1 MNEPDTYIT
10 TSIPYVNAA
19 PHVGFALE
27 LVQGDAYARHF
38 RLLGRNVRFQ
48 CGTDDNSLKN
58 VRSAE
63 AASVP
68 VADFVN
74 ANADRFERLGT
85 RLDISNDEFV
95 RTSRDPRHVACVH
108 ALWNACA
115 DNGDLYRKA
124 YEGLYCVGCEQFYE
138 ASDLV
143 DGCCPEHRV
152 PLELVREE
160 NWFFRLSR
168 HGNRLLHLIETNE
181 LKIVPPHRRNEVL
194 VLVRRG
200 LDDISVS
207 RSAERARGWGVP
219 VPDGDEVVYVWFDAL
234 ANYLTGLGYGT
245 DHELFDRYWT
255 TSGERTHVVGKGI
268 SKFHAIYWPAI
279 LLSAG
284 LPPSSITVHG
294 YVTVDGRK
302 IGKSAGNGIDPD
314 DIIKA
319 YGTPDALRY
328 YLLRHVRSGEDG
340 DFSAERLE
348 AAWTGELGGQLGNLA
363 NRVLALVS
371 SAFGGVVPPL
381 QESDF
386 TEEAAR
392 LPAKVTQAFD
402 AYELHVGLADI
413 FALVGEANR
422 RFAKRAPWADAKA
435 LLGDLTP
442 TERKETGERLGAC
455 LAEQVYGLAVI
466 ARCLLPFLPRS
477 AAALHSRLGVEV
489 PDVYSAPLVVD
500 GVRTASDTVLFPRRV
515 PGQADELSG

>member
-1 MNEPDTYIT
+1 MNKTDTYIT

-27 LVQGDAYARHF
+27 LVQADAYARHF

-63 AASVP
+63 AAGLP

-74 ANADRFERLGT
+74 TNADRFERLGT
-85 RLDISNDEFV
+85 RLDTSNDEFV

-108 ALWNACA
+108 TLWRACA
-115 DNGDLYRKA
+115 ANGDLYRKA

-138 ASDLV
+138 PSELV
-143 DGCCPEHRV
+143 EGRCPEHGI

-168 HGNRLLHLIETNE
+168 YGDRLLQLIETGE
-181 LKIVPPHRRNEVL
+181 LNIVPAHRRNEVL
-194 VLVRRG
+194 ALLRRG

-219 VPDGDEVVYVWFDAL
+219 VPESDEVVYVWFDAL
-234 ANYLTGLGYGT
+234 ANYLTGLGYGSDPT
-245 DHELFDRYWT
+245 LFGRYWT
-255 TSGERTHVVGKGI
+255 GEGERIHVVGKGI

-284 LPPSSITVHG
+284 LPAPSQIFVHG

-314 DIIKA
+314 SIIDA
-319 YGTPDALRY
+319 YATPDALRY
-328 YLLRHVRSGEDG
+328 YLLRHSRSGDDG

-386 TEEAAR
+386 AQEAAR
-392 LPAKVTQAFD
+392 LPAKVAEAFD

-413 FALVGEANR
+413 FAFVGEANR
-422 RFAKRAPWADAKA
+422 LFAKRAPWADAKA
-435 LLGDLTP
+435 LLGDITP
-442 TERKETGERLGAC
+442 EERQATVDRLGGC
-455 LAEQVYGLAVI
+455 LAEQVYGLAVV

-477 AAALHSRLGVEV
+477 AAVLHERLGIEV
-489 PDVYSAPLVVD
+489 PEVYGALLVID
-500 GVRTASDTVLFPRRV
+500 GVKTAADAVLFPRRV
-515 PGQADELSG
+515 AA

>member
-1 MNEPDTYIT
+1 MNKPDTYIT

-27 LVQGDAYARHF
+27 LVQADAYARHF

-63 AASVP
+63 AAALP

-74 ANADRFERLGT
+74 ANADRFERLGA

-95 RTSRDPRHVACVH
+95 RTSRDPRHLACVH

-115 DNGDLYRKA
+115 NNGDLYRKA

-138 ASDLV
+138 AAELV
-143 DGCCPEHRV
+143 DGRCPEHGV
-152 PLELVREE
+152 PLELVKEE

-168 HGNRLLHLIETNE
+168 HGDRILQLIDSGE
-181 LKIVPPHRRNEVL
+181 LTIVPAHRRNEVL
-194 VLVRRG
+194 ALLRRG
-200 LDDISVS
+200 LEDISVS

-234 ANYLTGLGYGT
+234 ANYLTGLGYGSDPT
-245 DHELFDRYWT
+245 LFKRYWT
-255 TSGERTHVVGKGI
+255 GGGERIHVVGKGI

-284 LPPSSITVHG
+284 LPPPSSISVHG

-314 DIIKA
+314 SIIDA

-328 YLLRHVRSGEDG
+328 YLLRHIRSGDDG
-340 DFSAERLE
+340 DFSGERLE
-348 AAWTGELGGQLGNLA
+348 AAWSGELGGQLGNLA
-363 NRVLALVS
+363 NRVLALLAS
-371 SAFGGVVPPL
+371 SLGGVVPPL
-381 QESDF
+381 QDSDF
-386 TEEAAR
+386 VQEAAR
-392 LPAKVTQAFD
+392 LPGKVAAAFD

-413 FALVGEANR
+413 FAFIGEANR

-442 TERKETGERLGAC
+442 AERQATADRLGAC
-455 LAEQVYGLAVI
+455 LAEQVYGLAVV

-477 AAALHSRLGVEV
+477 AAALHGRLGIEV
-489 PDVYSAPLVVD
+489 PRVYEAPLVID
-500 GVRTASDTVLFPRRV
+500 GVRTASNAVLFPRRV
-515 PGQADELSG
+515 AA